1 MLYYMTMK
9 SAQINKYGSSE
20 VIEINQN
27 TSEPT
32 LSSGKVL
39 VTIKAASVN
48 PADWKIREG
57 GFQQMIQLQFP
68 SILGM
73 DFSGII
79 KQVGEGVSNSEFN
92 QGDEVY
98 GQTGVVNGGSGAF
111 AEMALANT
119 ESIANKPKRLSHVE
133 AAALP
138 LVGVS
143 AWKALIENIGLSKD
157 QKILIHGGAGGIG
170 SIAIQLAKYLGATV
184 ATTISTN
191 DKQFVQELGAD
202 QVIDYKT
209 QNFEDILHD
218 YDAVF
223 DTVGGETY
231 RRSFKVLK
239 KGGVIVS
246 MLEQPNPEL
255 MNQYGVK
262 AIFQFT
268 QADRERL
275 TKLAQWVDQNN
286 IRVNVEKTFSLDEAG
301 KALDYQKDVH
311 PRGKVVLAM

>member
-1 MLYYMTMK
+1 MK

-20 VIEINQN
+20 VIEINQS
-27 TSEPT
+27 TFEPT
-32 LSSGKVL
+32 VSSGKVL
-39 VTIKAASVN
+39 VIIKAAGVN

-57 GFQQMIQLQFP
+57 GLQQIISLQFP
-68 SILGM
+68 STLGM
-73 DFSGII
+73 DFSGVI
-79 KQVGEGVSNSEFN
+79 KQVGEGISHSDFK
-92 QGDEVY
+92 QGDDVY
-98 GQTGVVNGGSGAF
+98 GQAGVISGGSGAF

-119 ESIANKPKRLSHVE
+119 ESIAHKPKRLSHAE
-133 AAALP
+133 AAGLP

-143 AWKALIENIGLSKD
+143 AWRALVENIGLSKD

-170 SIAIQLAKYLGATV
+170 SIAIQLAKYLGADV
-184 ATTISTN
+184 ATTVSTN
-191 DKQFVQELGAD
+191 DKQFVQELGAG
-202 QVIDYKT
+202 QAIDYKT

-246 MLEQPNPEL
+246 MLEQPNSEL
-255 MNQYGVK
+255 MSQYGIK

-286 IRVNVEKTFSLDEAG
+286 IRVNVEKKFSLDEAG
-301 KALDYQKDVH
+301 DALDYQKDVH

>member
-1 MLYYMTMK
+1 
-9 SAQINKYGSSE
+9 
-20 VIEINQN
+20 VI
-27 TSEPT
+27 
-32 LSSGKVL
+32 
-39 VTIKAASVN
+39 
-48 PADWKIREG
+48 
-57 GFQQMIQLQFP
+57 
-68 SILGM
+68 
-73 DFSGII
+73 
-79 KQVGEGVSNSEFN
+79 
-92 QGDEVY
+92 
-98 GQTGVVNGGSGAF
+98 NGGSGAF

-119 ESIANKPKRLSHVE
+119 ESIANKPKRLSHAE
-133 AAALP
+133 AAGLP

-143 AWKALIENIGLSKD
+143 AWKALVENIGLSKG

-170 SIAIQLAKYLGATV
+170 SIAIQLAKYLGADV
-184 ATTISTN
+184 ATTVSAN

-202 QVIDYKT
+202 VVIDYKT
-209 QNFEDILHD
+209 QTFEDLLHD

-231 RRSFKVLK
+231 RRSFKVIK

-246 MLEQPNPEL
+246 MLEQPDLEL
-255 MNQYGVK
+255 MSQYGVK